1 MRKRVAIYGATTEA
15 LQLVAVLEANPDL
28 EIAVLFDP
36 DLEAATRRIEALDRD
51 TAERLRARLSDD
63 PSVFAAGGDIQAVI
77 DAGLDPPF
85 ARLAPDATLRGV
97 QIVSPLTARLLWG
110 YGVSARDRKAEL
122 LQALHE
128 VVESVNLTIDAD
140 ELFSRMLEIAMGV
153 TGADGGSL
161 MLLDPQ
167 AQLLS
172 IRVAI
177 GVEPELWP
185 KIRVAL
191 GEGVAGRVAAD
202 ARPIRLRGRADRQR
216 FRIVRERLD
225 VESALCVPLVYQGKV
240 LGVLNL
246 HHSERP
252 DAFSEEDL
260 AFAEQLGRLDAE
272 IIARAQEH
280 EALRSQAARY
290 DAVREVR
297 QALSGPAPL
306 VDRLHTL
313 CGLIAQ
319 RLGGGIATVYL
330 HEPDEGELR
339 LAATSLQGGGLG
351 GEYRVVMGQGV
362 EGRAAENRAP
372 AFLRGEDG
380 ALAYSALPLIAGESV
395 LGVLTVQG
403 GGDPAARAGVRLG
416 RALEE
421 TLLEIA
427 AAAADEIAQA
437 RREARISI
445 RATKAGA
452 INEAGIRLIS
462 ARDTNEV
469 ASLAT
474 SSGALILEADHAVLR
489 LQDPET
495 RRYVIRSYYGS
506 ADGRLQEKLFRLD
519 KQISVDAIK
528 GRSPRLLRDLS
539 SQPGYAELGSGVRSA
554 MTAPL
559 RREGRVI
566 GVISLYDKV
575 AADQFYAGS
584 FNDDD
589 LQIFTR
595 YVHYVERA
603 VANALFYAHTRQHR
617 SFDEE
622 TGLPNAEY
630 LSRRLDQEI
639 ARAAGRE
646 GALALAVCR
655 IENLDGIREAG
666 GAPRAERAVLRTA
679 EALRAHLRDFDVLGR
694 LAESEF
700 AALLPE
706 PGPAPTERITALAR
720 AVADEIAKDDRLNQ
734 PVRVALA
741 FGYAVHPAEGDGREA
756 LLRSAAAPRI
766 RMV

>member
-1 MRKRVAIYGATTEA
+1 MRKCVAIYGATIEA
-15 LQLVAVLEANPDL
+15 LQLVAVLEANPDV
-28 EIAVLFDP
+28 EITLVFDP
-36 DLEAATRRIEALDRD
+36 DLETARRRIEALDRE
-51 TAERLRARLSDD
+51 TAERLLARLSDD
-63 PSVFAAGGDIQAVI
+63 PSILEANGGIHAVI

-85 ARLAPDATLRGV
+85 GRLVPDATLRGV

-161 MLLDPQ
+161 MLLDSN
-167 AQLLS
+167 AQLLA
-172 IRVAI
+172 IRVAV

-185 KIRVAL
+185 KIKVAL
-191 GEGVAGRVAAD
+191 GEGIAGRVAAD

-216 FRIVRERLD
+216 FRIVRDRLD
-225 VESALCVPLVYQGKV
+225 VESALCVPLVREGKV

-252 DAFSEEDL
+252 DAFSEDDL
-260 AFAEQLGRLDAE
+260 DFAEQLGRLDAE

-280 EALRSQAARY
+280 EALRGQAARY

-297 QALSGPAPL
+297 QALSGSAPL
-306 VDRLHTL
+306 VDRLSTL
-313 CGLIAQ
+313 CGLIAE

-330 HEPDEGELR
+330 HDPDEGELR
-339 LAATSLQGGGLG
+339 LAATSLQGGGFG
-351 GEYRVVMGQGV
+351 GEYRVVLGQGV
-362 EGRAAENRAP
+362 DGRAAQSRSP

-380 ALAYSALPLIAGESV
+380 ALAYSALPLIAGESMV
-395 LGVLTVQG
+395 GVLTVQG
-403 GGDPAARAGVRLG
+403 GGAASRRAGMQLG

-437 RREARISI
+437 KREALMSI
-445 RATKAGA
+445 RATKVGA
-452 INEAGIRLIS
+452 INEAGIRLVS

-469 ASLAT
+469 ASLST
-474 SSGALILEADHAVLR
+474 SSGALILEADHAILR
-489 LQDPET
+489 LQDPES
-495 RRYVIRSYYGS
+495 RRYVIRSYYGA

-519 KQISVDAIK
+519 KQISVDVIK
-528 GRSPRLLRDLS
+528 GRSTRLLRDIESDS
-539 SQPGYAELGSGVRSA
+539 SHAELGSGVRSA

-559 RREGRVI
+559 KREGRII
-566 GVISLYDKV
+566 GILTLYDKV
-575 AADQFYAGS
+575 APDQFYAGS

-589 LQIFTR
+589 LQIFTK

-603 VANALFYAHTRQHR
+603 VENALFYAHTRRHR

-622 TGLPNAEY
+622 TGLPNADY

-639 ARAAGRE
+639 ARASGRE
-646 GALALAVCR
+646 GALMLVVCR
-655 IENLDGIREAG
+655 IENLDEIRGAG
-666 GAPRAERAVLRTA
+666 NAICAERVVLRTA
-679 EALRAHLRDFDVLGR
+679 EVLRAHLRDFDVLGR
-694 LAESEF
+694 LEESAF

-706 PGPAPTERITALAR
+706 PGPIPEDRITELAR
-720 AVADEIAKDDRLNQ
+720 TVADEISKDDRLNQ
-734 PVRVALA
+734 PVRIALA
-741 FGYAVHPAEGDGREA
+741 FGYAVHPSDGDSRES
-756 LLRSAAAPRI
+756 LLTNAAAPRI

>member
-1 MRKRVAIYGATTEA
+1 MRKRVAIYGATHEA
-15 LQLVAVLEANPDL
+15 LQLVAVLESNPDI
-28 EIAVLFDP
+28 EITSVFDP
-36 DLEAATRRIEALDRD
+36 DLETARRRIEALDPD
-51 TAERLRARLSDD
+51 TSERLRGRLSDD
-63 PSVFAAGGDIQAVI
+63 TSVFQAASGIHAVI

-85 ARLAPDATLRGV
+85 GRLVPDATLRGV

-110 YGVSARDRKAEL
+110 YGVSARDRKGEL

-128 VVESVNLTIDAD
+128 VVDSVNLTIDTD

-161 MLLDPQ
+161 MLLDPKSQ
-167 AQLLS
+167 QLA
-172 IRVAI
+172 IRVAF

-185 KIRVAL
+185 KIKVAL
-191 GEGVAGRVAAD
+191 GEGIAGRAAAE

-216 FRIVRERLD
+216 FQIVRDRLD
-225 VESALCVPLVYQGKV
+225 VESALCVPLVHEGQV

-246 HHSERP
+246 HHRERP
-252 DAFSEEDL
+252 DAFSDDDL
-260 AFAEQLGRLDAE
+260 EFAEQLGRLDAA

-297 QALSGPAPL
+297 QALSGSAPFA
-306 VDRLHTL
+306 DRLNTL
-313 CGLIAQ
+313 CGLIAE

-330 HEPDEGELR
+330 HDPDEGELR
-339 LAATSLQGGGLG
+339 LAATSLQGGGFG
-351 GEYRVVMGQGV
+351 GEYRVVLGQGV
-362 EGRAAENRAP
+362 DGLAAQSRSP

-380 ALAYSALPLIAGESV
+380 ALAYSALPLLAGDSL
-395 LGVLTVQG
+395 LGALTVQG
-403 GGDPAARAGVRLG
+403 GGDPSRRTGERFG

-437 RREARISI
+437 KREAQMSI
-445 RATKAGA
+445 RATRIGA
-452 INEAGIRLIS
+452 INETGIRLIS
-462 ARDTNEV
+462 ARDLNEV

-474 SSGALILEADHAVLR
+474 SSAALILEADHAIVR
-489 LQDPET
+489 LQDPES
-495 RRYVIRSYYGS
+495 RRYVIRSYYGA

-519 KQISVDAIK
+519 KQLSVDVIK
-528 GRSPRLLRDLS
+528 GRSARLIRNIESNS
-539 SQPGYAELGSGVRSA
+539 SYGELGSAVRSA
-554 MTAPL
+554 MVAPL
-559 RREGRVI
+559 KREGRII
-566 GVISLYDKV
+566 GILGLYDKV
-575 AADQFYAGS
+575 APDQFYAGS

-589 LQIFTR
+589 LQTFTK

-603 VANALFYAHTRQHR
+603 VTNALFYAHTREHR

-622 TGLPNAEY
+622 TGLPNADY

-639 ARAAGRE
+639 ARAGGRE
-646 GALALAVCR
+646 GALGLAVCR
-655 IENLDGIREAG
+655 IENLDEVRRAG
-666 GAPRAERAVLRTA
+666 GAIRAERVVLRTA
-679 EALRAHLRDFDVLGR
+679 EALRTHLRDFDILGR
-694 LAESEF
+694 LEESEF

-706 PGPAPTERITALAR
+706 PGLSPEERITALAR
-720 AVADEIAKDDRLNQ
+720 AVADEIAKDDRLNH

-741 FGYAVHPAEGDGREA
+741 FGYAVHPSEGNDRES
-756 LLRSAAAPRI
+756 LLKSAAALRI

>member
-1 MRKRVAIYGATTEA
+1 MRKCVAIYGATTEA
-15 LQLVAVLEANPDL
+15 LQLVAVLEANPDI
-28 EIAVLFDP
+28 EIAAVFDP
-36 DLEAATRRIEALDRD
+36 DLETARSRIEALDRD
-51 TAERLRARLSDD
+51 TAERLLARLSDD
-63 PSVFAAGGDIQAVI
+63 PHVFEAGSGIHAVI
-77 DAGLDPPF
+77 DAGLEPPF
-85 ARLAPDATLRGV
+85 GRLVPDATMRGV

-110 YGVSARDRKAEL
+110 YGVSAQDRKAEL

-161 MLLDPQ
+161 MLLDPK

-172 IRVAI
+172 IRVAV

-185 KIRVAL
+185 KIKVAL
-191 GEGVAGRVAAD
+191 GEGIAGRVAAD
-202 ARPIRLRGRADRQR
+202 ARPIRLRGRADRQS
-216 FRIVRERLD
+216 FQIVRERLD
-225 VESALCVPLVYQGKV
+225 VESALCVPLVREGKV

-252 DAFSEEDL
+252 DAFSEDDL
-260 AFAEQLGRLDAE
+260 DFAEQLGRLDAE

-297 QALSGPAPL
+297 QALSGSAPL
-306 VDRLHTL
+306 VDRLNTL
-313 CGLIAQ
+313 CGLIAE

-330 HEPDEGELR
+330 HDPDEGELR
-339 LAATSLQGGGLG
+339 LAATSLHGGGFG
-351 GEYRVVMGQGV
+351 GEYRVVLGQGV
-362 EGRAAENRAP
+362 DGRAAQSRSP

-380 ALAYSALPLIAGESV
+380 ALAYSALPLIAGETMV
-395 LGVLTVQG
+395 GVLTVQG
-403 GGDPAARAGVRLG
+403 GGDASRRTGVRLG

-437 RREARISI
+437 KREALMSI
-445 RATKAGA
+445 RATKVSA

-469 ASLAT
+469 ASLST
-474 SSGALILEADHAVLR
+474 SSGALILEADHAILR
-489 LQDPET
+489 LQDPES
-495 RRYVIRSYYGS
+495 RRYVIRSYYGA

-519 KQISVDAIK
+519 KQISVEVIR
-528 GRSPRLLRDLS
+528 GRSTRLLRDIDS
-539 SQPGYAELGSGVRSA
+539 HPSYAELGSGVRSA

-559 RREGRVI
+559 KREGRI
-566 GVISLYDKV
+566 TGILALYDKV
-575 AADQFYAGS
+575 APDQFYAGS

-589 LQIFTR
+589 LQIFTK

-639 ARAAGRE
+639 ARAGGRHA
-646 GALALAVCR
+646 ALLLAVCR
-655 IENLDGIREAG
+655 IENLDEIRRTGNAI
-666 GAPRAERAVLRTA
+666 RAERVVLRTA
-679 EALRAHLRDFDVLGR
+679 EVLRAHLRDFDVLGR
-694 LAESEF
+694 LEENAF

-706 PGPAPTERITALAR
+706 PGPIPEERITALAR
-720 AVADEIAKDDRLNQ
+720 AVADEIAKDERLNQ

-741 FGYAVHPAEGDGREA
+741 FGYAVHPTEGDGRES
-756 LLRSAAAPRI
+756 LLKSAAAPRI

>member
-1 MRKRVAIYGATTEA
+1 MRKCVAIYGATNEA

-28 EIAVLFDP
+28 EIAAVFDP
-36 DLEAATRRIEALDRD
+36 DLETARRRIESLDRD
-51 TAERLRARLSDD
+51 TAERLRARLTDD
-63 PSVFAAGGDIQAVI
+63 RSVFEAGGGIHAVI
-77 DAGLDPPF
+77 DTGLDPPF
-85 ARLAPDATLRGV
+85 GRLVPDAALRGV

-110 YGVSARDRKAEL
+110 YGVSAQDRKAEL

-161 MLLDPQ
+161 MLLDPKT
-167 AQLLS
+167 QLLA

-185 KIRVAL
+185 KIKVAL
-191 GEGVAGRVAAD
+191 GEGIAGRVAAD
-202 ARPIRLRGRADRQR
+202 AHPIRLRGRADRQR

-225 VESALCVPLVYQGKV
+225 VESALCVPLVCEGKV

-252 DAFSEEDL
+252 DAFSEDDL
-260 AFAEQLGRLDAE
+260 DFAEQLGRLDAE

-297 QALSGPAPL
+297 QALSGSAPL
-306 VDRLHTL
+306 VDRLGAF
-313 CGLIAQ
+313 CGLIAE

-330 HEPDEGELR
+330 HDPDEGELR
-339 LAATSLQGGGLG
+339 LAATSLQGGGFG
-351 GEYRVVMGQGV
+351 GEYRVVLGQGV
-362 EGRAAENRAP
+362 DGRAAQNRSP
-372 AFLRGEDG
+372 AFLREEDG
-380 ALAYSALPLIAGESV
+380 ALAYSALPLIAGESMV
-395 LGVLTVQG
+395 GVLTLQG
-403 GGDPAARAGVRLG
+403 GGDAKRRAGMRLG

-427 AAAADEIAQA
+427 AAAADEIHQA
-437 RREARISI
+437 RREAQMSI
-445 RATKAGA
+445 RATKVGA

-489 LQDPET
+489 LQDPES
-495 RRYVIRSYYGS
+495 RRYVIRSYYGA

-519 KQISVDAIK
+519 KQISVDVIK
-528 GRSPRLLRDLS
+528 GRTARLLRDIAS
-539 SQPGYAELGSGVRSA
+539 HASYAELESGVRSV

-559 RREGRVI
+559 KREGRVI
-566 GVISLYDKV
+566 GIMALYDKV
-575 AADQFYAGS
+575 AADQFYTGS

-589 LQIFTR
+589 LQIFIK

-617 SFDEE
+617 SFDED
-622 TGLPNAEY
+622 TGLPNADY

-646 GALALAVCR
+646 GTLALAVCR
-655 IENLDGIREAG
+655 IENLDEIRQAG
-666 GAPRAERAVLRTA
+666 GPPRAERAVLRTA
-679 EALRAHLRDFDVLGR
+679 EALRVHLRDFDVLGR

-706 PGPAPTERITALAR
+706 PGPAPEERITALAR
-720 AVADEIAKDDRLNQ
+720 AVADEIAKDDRLNH

-741 FGYAVHPAEGDGREA
+741 FGYAVHPAEGDGRES
-756 LLRSAAAPRI
+756 LLKSAAEPRI

>member
-1 MRKRVAIYGATTEA
+1 MRKCVAIYGATNEA

-28 EIAVLFDP
+28 EIAVVFDP
-36 DLEAATRRIEALDRD
+36 DRETARERIEALDPD
-51 TAERLRARLSDD
+51 TAERLLARLSDD
-63 PSVFAAGGDIQAVI
+63 PSVFEAGGRIHAVV

-85 ARLAPDATLRGV
+85 DQLVPDATLRGV

-110 YGVSARDRKAEL
+110 YGVSATDRKAEL

-128 VVESVNLTIDAD
+128 IVESVNLTIDAD

-161 MLLDPQ
+161 MLLDPKT
-167 AQLLS
+167 QLLA

-185 KIRVAL
+185 KIKVAL
-191 GEGVAGRVAAD
+191 GEGIAGRVAAD

-216 FRIVRERLD
+216 FQIVRERLD
-225 VESALCVPLVYQGKV
+225 VESALCVPLVCEGKV

-252 DAFSEEDL
+252 DAFSEDDL
-260 AFAEQLGRLDAE
+260 EFAEQLGRLDAE

-280 EALRSQAARY
+280 QALRSQAARY

-297 QALSGPAPL
+297 QALSGSAPL
-306 VDRLHTL
+306 VERLGGL
-313 CGLIAQ
+313 CQLIAE

-330 HEPDEGELR
+330 HDPDEGELR
-339 LAATSLQGGGLG
+339 LAATSLQGGGFG
-351 GEYRVVMGQGV
+351 GEYRVVLGQGV
-362 EGRAAENRAP
+362 DGRAAQSRSP

-380 ALAYSALPLIAGESV
+380 ALAYSALPLIAGESMV
-395 LGVLTVQG
+395 GVLTIQG
-403 GGDPAARAGVRLG
+403 GDDPARRASMRLG

-427 AAAADEIAQA
+427 AAAADEIAQS
-437 RREARISI
+437 RREAQMSI
-445 RATKAGA
+445 RATKVSA

-489 LQDPET
+489 LQDPES
-495 RRYVIRSYYGS
+495 RRYVIRSYYGA

-519 KQISVDAIK
+519 KQVSVEVIK
-528 GRSPRLLRDLS
+528 GRSARLLRNLES
-539 SQPGYAELGSGVRSA
+539 HPSYAELGNGVRSA

-559 RREGRVI
+559 KREGRVI
-566 GVISLYDKV
+566 GSMALYDKV

-589 LQIFTR
+589 LQIFIK
-595 YVHYVERA
+595 YVYYVERA

-622 TGLPNAEY
+622 TGLPNADY
-630 LSRRLDQEI
+630 LSRRLDPEI
-639 ARAAGRE
+639 ARAGGRE
-646 GALALAVCR
+646 GTLALAACR
-655 IENLDGIREAG
+655 IENLDEIREAG
-666 GAPRAERAVLRTA
+666 GVPRAERAVLRTA
-679 EALRAHLRDFDVLGR
+679 EALRLHLRDFDVLGR
-694 LAESEF
+694 LEENQF

-706 PGPAPTERITALAR
+706 PGPIPEERITALAR
-720 AVADEIAKDDRLNQ
+720 AVADEIAKDDGLNH

-741 FGYAVHPAEGDGREA
+741 FGYAVHPAEGDDREA
-756 LLRSAAAPRI
+756 LLKTASDPRI

>member
-1 MRKRVAIYGATTEA
+1 MRKCVAIYGATIEA
-15 LQLVAVLEANPDL
+15 LQLVAVLEANPDV
-28 EIAVLFDP
+28 EIAIVFDP
-36 DLEAATRRIEALDRD
+36 DLETARRRIEALDRD
-51 TAERLRARLSDD
+51 TAERLLARLSDD
-63 PSVFAAGGDIQAVI
+63 PGVFEAGSGIHAVI

-85 ARLAPDATLRGV
+85 GRLVPGTTLRGV

-161 MLLDPQ
+161 MLLDSK
-167 AQLLS
+167 AQLLA
-172 IRVAI
+172 IRVAV

-185 KIRVAL
+185 KIKVAL
-191 GEGVAGRVAAD
+191 GEGIAGRAAAD
-202 ARPIRLRGRADRQR
+202 ARPIRLRGRADRQS

-225 VESALCVPLVYQGKV
+225 VESALCVPLVREGKV

-252 DAFSEEDL
+252 DAFSEDDL
-260 AFAEQLGRLDAE
+260 DFAEQLGRLDAE

-297 QALSGPAPL
+297 QALSGSAPL
-306 VDRLHTL
+306 VDRLHAL
-313 CGLIAQ
+313 CGLIAE

-330 HEPDEGELR
+330 HDPDEGELR
-339 LAATSLQGGGLG
+339 LAATSLQGGGFG
-351 GEYRVVMGQGV
+351 GEYRVVLGQGV
-362 EGRAAENRAP
+362 DGRAAQSRSP

-380 ALAYSALPLIAGESV
+380 ALAYSALPLVAGESMV
-395 LGVLTVQG
+395 GVLTIQRG
-403 GGDPAARAGVRLG
+403 GAASRRAGGHLG

-437 RREARISI
+437 TREALMSI
-445 RATKAGA
+445 RATKVSA

-469 ASLAT
+469 ASLST
-474 SSGALILEADHAVLR
+474 SSGALILEADHAILR
-489 LQDPET
+489 LQDPES

-506 ADGRLQEKLFRLD
+506 ADGRLQEKLFRMD
-519 KQISVDAIK
+519 KQISVDVIK
-528 GRSPRLLRDLS
+528 GRSTRLLRDIESHS
-539 SQPGYAELGSGVRSA
+539 SYAELGSGVRSA

-559 RREGRVI
+559 KREGRII
-566 GVISLYDKV
+566 GVLTLYDKV
-575 AADQFYAGS
+575 APDQFYAGS

-589 LQIFTR
+589 LQIFTK

-603 VANALFYAHTRQHR
+603 VETALFYAHTRRHR

-622 TGLPNAEY
+622 TGLPNADY

-639 ARAAGRE
+639 ARA
-646 GALALAVCR
+646 
-655 IENLDGIREAG
+655 G
-666 GAPRAERAVLRTA
+666 GERVVLRTA
-679 EALRAHLRDFDVLGR
+679 EVLRTHLRDFDVLGR
-694 LAESEF
+694 LEESAF

-706 PGPAPTERITALAR
+706 PGPIPEERITALAR

-741 FGYAVHPAEGDGREA
+741 FGYAVHPAEGDCRES
-756 LLRSAAAPRI
+756 LLKSAAAPRI

>member
-1 MRKRVAIYGATTEA
+1 MRKCVAIYGATAEA
-15 LQLVAVLEANPDL
+15 LHLVAVLEANPDI
-28 EIAVLFDP
+28 EIAIVFDP
-36 DLEAATRRIEALDRD
+36 NLETARERIQTLDRD
-51 TAERLRARLSDD
+51 TAERLLARLSDD
-63 PSVFAAGGDIQAVI
+63 PGVFGAGSSIHAVI
-77 DAGLDPPF
+77 DTGLEPPF
-85 ARLAPDATLRGV
+85 GQLVPDATLRGV

-128 VVESVNLTIDAD
+128 VVDSVNLTIDAD

-161 MLLDPQ
+161 MLLDPK
-167 AQLLS
+167 AQLLE

-185 KIRVAL
+185 KIKVAL
-191 GEGVAGRVAAD
+191 GEGIAGRVAAD
-202 ARPIRLRGRADRQR
+202 ARPIRLRGRADRQS
-216 FRIVRERLD
+216 FQIVRERLD
-225 VESALCVPLVYQGKV
+225 VESALCVPLVHEGKV

-252 DAFSEEDL
+252 EAFSEDDL
-260 AFAEQLGRLDAE
+260 HFAEQLGRLDAE

-280 EALRSQAARY
+280 ESLRSQAARY

-297 QALSGPAPL
+297 QALSGSAPL
-306 VDRLHTL
+306 VDRLGTL
-313 CGLIAQ
+313 CGLIAE

-330 HEPDEGELR
+330 HDPDEGELR
-339 LAATSLQGGGLG
+339 LAATSLQGGGFG
-351 GEYRVVMGQGV
+351 GEYRVVLGQGV
-362 EGRAAENRAP
+362 DGRAAQSRSP
-372 AFLRGEDG
+372 AFLREKDG
-380 ALAYSALPLIAGESV
+380 TLAYSALPLIAGESMV
-395 LGVLTVQG
+395 GVLTVQG
-403 GGDPAARAGVRLG
+403 GSESPSRTGMRLG
-416 RALEE
+416 RAGEE

-437 RREARISI
+437 KREALMSI
-445 RATKAGA
+445 RATKVSA

-474 SSGALILEADHAVLR
+474 SSGALILEADHAVMR
-489 LQDPET
+489 LQDPDS
-495 RRYVIRSYYGS
+495 RRYVIRSYYGA

-519 KQISVDAIK
+519 KQISVDVIK
-528 GRSPRLLRDLS
+528 ARSVRLLRDIDS
-539 SQPGYAELGSGVRSA
+539 HASYGELGSGVRSA
-554 MTAPL
+554 MAAPL
-559 RREGRVI
+559 KREGRII
-566 GVISLYDKV
+566 GILTLYDKV
-575 AADQFYAGS
+575 APDQFYAGC

-589 LQIFTR
+589 LQIFTK

-603 VANALFYAHTRQHR
+603 VTNALFYAHSRQHR

-622 TGLPNAEY
+622 TGLPNADY

-639 ARAAGRE
+639 ARAGERA
-646 GALALAVCR
+646 GALVLAVCR
-655 IENLDGIREAG
+655 IENLEEIAK
-666 GAPRAERAVLRTA
+666 ASNAIRAERVVLRTA
-679 EALRAHLRDFDVLGR
+679 EVLRARLRDFDVLAR
-694 LAESEF
+694 LEKSAF

-706 PGPAPTERITALAR
+706 PGPSPEERITALAR
-720 AVADEIAKDDRLNQ
+720 AVAEEIAKDDHLNQ

-741 FGYAVHPAEGDGREA
+741 FGYAVHPTEGESGEA
-756 LLRSAAAPRI
+756 LLKSAAAPRI